1 MPDFVLNDQT
11 QENAHGFY
19 LRNEGGRFDRF
30 RANPV
35 LLHNHDENK
44 LFGKWENLRIEG
56 DKLVATP
63 VFDQDDAEALKIQKK
78 VDKGFLKGGSPGIII
93 LNAELLT
100 ENGKDKVV
108 VTEWEL
114 MEGSVV
120 PVPSNRGSVCLYAPD
135 GTRLKDDQVK
145 LSLNELINKSPNLNT
160 NMDTKTLAVLLSL
173 NPSANEDQIT
183 EAIKGIVA
191 KNQQHV
197 SDLSSKDAEILKL
210 KGLID
215 AEKQAKVKNLIDQAI
230 TDKKI
235 DETLRATY
243 TKLAETDYDGC
254 VKALGAMT
262 GVAPIVT
269 NLGSPVPGDVPE
281 AEKSWT
287 FKDYLKNNKAEQLKA
302 TNIERF
308 KMLYKAEYKRD
319 YAG

>member
-145 LSLNELINKSPNLNT
+145 LSLNELIN
-160 NMDTKTLAVLLSL
+160 
-173 NPSANEDQIT
+173 
-183 EAIKGIVA
+183 
-191 KNQQHV
+191 
-197 SDLSSKDAEILKL
+197 
-210 KGLID
+210 
-215 AEKQAKVKNLIDQAI
+215 
-230 TDKKI
+230 
-235 DETLRATY
+235 
-243 TKLAETDYDGC
+243 
-254 VKALGAMT
+254 
-262 GVAPIVT
+262 
-269 NLGSPVPGDVPE
+269 
-281 AEKSWT
+281 
-287 FKDYLKNNKAEQLKA
+287 
-302 TNIERF
+302 
-308 KMLYKAEYKRD
+308 
-319 YAG
+319 

>member
-1 MPDFVLNDQT
+1 
-11 QENAHGFY
+11 
-19 LRNEGGRFDRF
+19 
-30 RANPV
+30 
-35 LLHNHDENK
+35 
-44 LFGKWENLRIEG
+44 
-56 DKLVATP
+56 
-63 VFDQDDAEALKIQKK
+63 
-78 VDKGFLKGGSPGIII
+78 
-93 LNAELLT
+93 
-100 ENGKDKVV
+100 
-108 VTEWEL
+108 
-114 MEGSVV
+114 
-120 PVPSNRGSVCLYAPD
+120 
-135 GTRLKDDQVK
+135 
-145 LSLNELINKSPNLNT
+145 NKSPNLNT